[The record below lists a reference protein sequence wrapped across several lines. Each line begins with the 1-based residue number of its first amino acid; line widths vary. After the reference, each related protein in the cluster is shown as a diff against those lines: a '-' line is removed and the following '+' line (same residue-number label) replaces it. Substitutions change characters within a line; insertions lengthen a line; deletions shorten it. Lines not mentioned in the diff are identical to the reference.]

1 MNNNLNISGIGCAAH
16 ILHNAMQ
23 TSTDILRIDIECI
36 VNKIF
41 QYFYI
46 CTVRVE
52 ALKEFC
58 DFTNTQYKNVLGS
71 VKTRWLSLQPAVSR
85 IIEMYPALKLN
96 FDTFWRRWF

>member
-1 MNNNLNISGIGCAAH
+1 
-16 ILHNAMQ
+16 MQ
-23 TSTDILRIDIECI
+23 TSTDILPIDIECI

-46 CTVRVE
+46 YTVRVE
-52 ALKEFC
+52 TLKEFC

-85 IIEMYPALKLN
+85 IIEMYPALKLY
-96 FDTFWRRWF
+96 FDTQDKCPTILKSFFVTPLQ